1 MTGSYIIVALVAAMA
16 LSFVAIIHF
25 FWLRG

>member
-1 MTGSYIIVALVAAMA
+1 MTSAYIIVAVVAAIV